1 MMSTPERDDHTL
13 RWSRAHELP
22 PDVYARICGPGAPYE
37 LVVEDVLGSATEV
50 FAGREPHLRAVLTES
65 AHRFGDRPFLLF
77 PDETVSFADME
88 TRVAGVATVLDEHYG
103 IRHGDRVAFA
113 GSNHLAYV
121 LGAWAT
127 IVLGGIAVGL
137 NRWWTGSEL
146 AAGVS
151 LTAPKAIFADE
162 TRQARLHD
170 GGVDQVTLYPELLR
184 AATTVATTALPDV
197 ELAEDDPAIML
208 FTSGTTGAPKAAVL
222 SHRALG
228 HLGMS
233 NAAARAV
240 EAELDSTRT
249 GAPRGAPAQIMGSP
263 LFHVSGASPV
273 FVTAPRGGTTLVFPP
288 TSQLDPA
295 VELALTERYRVTTWS
310 GVPTRF
316 WRLLEHPGIERFDL
330 SSVAMVSAG
339 GSAFSN
345 DLIALLHRWV
355 PGARL
360 ALGYAMTESP
370 AATVSLRGEAFER
383 RGCVGPPLPGVE
395 VQVRDA
401 TARVLDEGEVGEI
414 CLRGPM
420 TFSGYWEDDEATA
433 DAWWPD
439 RWYRS
444 GDFGRIEDGLL
455 FVESRIRDLII
466 RGGENV
472 YPAEIEHRLLEHVD
486 VEDAAVVGI
495 PHRTLGEEVK
505 AVVVLR
511 PGAVLSPEVL
521 QDWVAAELAGFKV
534 PEVVDFRTEL
544 PYTGTG
550 KVLKRALVD
559 E

>member
-1 MMSTPERDDHTL
+1 MSTPKREDHTL
-13 RWSRAHELP
+13 RWSRASKLP
-22 PDVYARICGPGAPYE
+22 PDVFARMCGPGAPYE

-50 FAGREPHLRAVLTES
+50 FARREPHLRAVLTEG

-77 PDETVSFADME
+77 PDDTVTFSDME
-88 TRVAGVATVLDEHYG
+88 WRVAAVATVLSEQHG
-103 IRHGDRVAFA
+103 IGRGDRVAFA
-113 GSNHLAYV
+113 GANHLAYV

-137 NRWWTGSEL
+137 NRWWAASEL
-146 AAGVS
+146 AHGVG
-151 LTAPKAIFADE
+151 LTTPKAIFADD
-162 TRQARLHD
+162 TRLARLRD
-170 GGVDQVTLYPELLR
+170 AGVERVTSFAQLLSE
-184 AATTVATTALPDV
+184 TTWGTTTAPPAV
-197 ELAEDDPAIML
+197 ELAEDDPALML

-222 SHRALG
+222 SHRALV

-240 EAELDSTRT
+240 EAELDSTDT
-249 GAPRGAPAQIMGSP
+249 GAPRGAPVQIMGSP

-288 TSQLDPA
+288 TSRLDPA
-295 VELALTERYRVTTWS
+295 AELTLTERHRVTTWS
-310 GVPTRF
+310 GVPTKF
-316 WRLLEHPGIERFDL
+316 WRLLEHPGIEKFDL

-345 DLIALLHRWV
+345 DLIELLHRWV
-355 PGARL
+355 PSARL
-360 ALGYAMTESP
+360 ALGYAMTEAP
-370 AATVSLRGEAFER
+370 AATVSLRGEAFSR

-401 TARVLDEGEVGEI
+401 TGRTLDEGEVGEI

-420 TFSGYWEDDEATA
+420 TFLGYWENPEATA
-433 DAWWPD
+433 AAWWPD

-455 FVESRIRDLII
+455 FVESRMRDLII

-472 YPAEIEHRLLEHVD
+472 YPAEVEHRLLEHPD

-511 PGAVLSPEVL
+511 PGAVRSPDVL
-521 QDWVAAELAGFKV
+521 RDWVAAQLAAFKV
-534 PEVVDFRTEL
+534 PSVVEFRTEL

-550 KVLKRALVD
+550 KVLKRTLVD